1 MIEVVW
7 SKIHGHGV
15 EVASCWYAISESALE
30 GRCGILTHG
39 ETFRAQEG
47 VSNIV

>member
-15 EVASCWYAISESALE
+15 EVASCWYAISESASE
-30 GRCGILTHG
+30 GTCGILTHG